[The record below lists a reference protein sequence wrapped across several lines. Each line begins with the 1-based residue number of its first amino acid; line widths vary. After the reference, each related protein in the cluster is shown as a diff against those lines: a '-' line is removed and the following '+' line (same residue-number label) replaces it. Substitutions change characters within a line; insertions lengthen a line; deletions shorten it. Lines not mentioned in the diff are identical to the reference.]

1 MSIDRPLAEKT
12 AFVTG
17 ASAGIGE
24 ATAEALAARG
34 ADVAIVARRESKL
47 ESVAERI
54 EAETDSTVLV
64 RSADVSDRDAVRD
77 AVERTVD
84 AFGQLDV
91 LVNNAGIAT
100 GSDTTVE
107 TMPAEQYRT
116 VMGAN
121 VDGMF
126 FVTQAA
132 IPHLRETSGIAVF
145 VASFAGQYPRPGAP
159 IYAATKW
166 WTRGFAHSLAGSLG
180 TDEIGVTVINPSEV
194 RTEFGKEY
202 RDRISEER
210 YEPNE
215 VTEPDAIADAVAF
228 AAQQEPPNVVSEL
241 DLYRRDKFSTF

>member
-1 MSIDRPLAEKT
+1 MSTKRPLAEKT
-12 AFVTG
+12 AFITG
-17 ASAGIGE
+17 ASSGIGE
-24 ATAEALAARG
+24 ATAEALAVQG
-34 ADVAIVARRESKL
+34 ADVALVARRESKL
-47 ESVAERI
+47 ESIAERI
-54 EAETDSTVLV
+54 EAETEQTALVLPTDVTDS
-64 RSADVSDRDAVRD
+64 DAVRD

-84 AFGQLDV
+84 TFGQLDV

-100 GSDTTVE
+100 GSDVTVE

-116 VMGAN
+116 VMGVN

-180 TDEIGVTVINPSEV
+180 ADEIGVTVINPSEV

-202 RDRISEER
+202 RDQVSEDR

-215 VTEPDAIADAVAF
+215 VTEPDAIGDAVAF
-228 AAQQEPPNVVSEL
+228 AAQQEPPNVVSEM
-241 DLYRRDKFSTF
+241 DLYRRDKFSNF

>member
-1 MSIDRPLAEKT
+1 MSTERPLAGKT
-12 AFVTG
+12 AFITG
-17 ASAGIGE
+17 ASSGIGE
-24 ATAEALAARG
+24 ATAEALAVQG
-34 ADVAIVARRESKL
+34 ADVALIARRESKL
-47 ESVAERI
+47 ESIAERI
-54 EAETDSTVLV
+54 ESETERTALVLPTDVTDS
-64 RSADVSDRDAVRD
+64 DAVEN

-84 AFGQLDV
+84 TFGQLDV

-100 GSDTTVE
+100 GSDVTVE

-116 VMGAN
+116 VMGVN

-180 TDEIGVTVINPSEV
+180 AEEIGVTVINPSEV

-202 RDRISEER
+202 RDQVSEDR

-215 VTEPDAIADAVAF
+215 VTEPEAIGDAVAF

-241 DLYRRDKFSTF
+241 DLYRRDKFSNF

>member
-1 MSIDRPLAEKT
+1 MNTERRLSGKS
-12 AFVTG
+12 AFITG

-24 ATAEALAARG
+24 ATAEALAAQG
-34 ADVAIVARRESKL
+34 ADVALVARRESKL
-47 ESVAERI
+47 ESIADRI
-54 EAETDSTVLV
+54 EAETERDVLV
-64 RSADVSDRDAVRD
+64 LPADVSDRDAVRD
-77 AVERTVD
+77 AVERTVET
-84 AFGQLDV
+84 FGQLDV

-107 TMPAEQYRT
+107 SMPAEQYRT
-116 VMGAN
+116 VMGVN

-132 IPHLRETSGIAVF
+132 IPHLRETAGIAVF

-180 TDEIGVTVINPSEV
+180 TEEIGVTVINPSEV

-202 RDRISEER
+202 RDRTSEDR

-215 VTEPDAIADAVAF
+215 VTEPEAIADAVAF

-241 DLYRRDKFSTF
+241 DLYRRDKFSNF

>member
-1 MSIDRPLAEKT
+1 MELPLSGKT
-12 AFVTG
+12 AFITG
-17 ASAGIGE
+17 ASAGIGK
-24 ATAEALAARG
+24 AAAETLASEG
-34 ADVAIVARRESKL
+34 ANVAIVARRESKL
-47 ESVAERI
+47 RTVADRI
-54 EAETDSTVLV
+54 ESETAGTALVLPT
-64 RSADVSDRDAVRD
+64 DVSDEAAVRD
-77 AVERTVD
+77 AVERAVE
-84 AFGQLDV
+84 AFGRLDV

-100 GSDTTVE
+100 GGDVTVE

-116 VMGAN
+116 VMGVN

-132 IPHLRETSGIAVF
+132 LPHLRETSGIAIF

-166 WTRGFAHSLAGSLG
+166 WTRGFAHSLAGAVG

-202 RDRISEER
+202 RDEVSEDR

-215 VTEPDAIADAVAF
+215 VTEPETIADAIAF
-228 AAQQEPPNVVSEL
+228 AARQEPPNVVAEL
-241 DLYRRDKFSTF
+241 DLYRRDKLSHF